1 MNKWLNQIIMILNS
15 VLLRSVLLG
24 LFACGQ
30 AFGDPV
36 ITSFTPTAGAPG
48 DQVQLTGSGFLSG
61 SFVLQ
66 FWNGVTVTSGFVNSD
81 TLITVVLPAG
91 ITTGPISIQQ
101 GTGTPLFT
109 ADNFL
114 AVGNGPFI
122 TDFSPVAGS
131 VNDTVVVNG
140 VHLSNPIGVLFAGVN
155 ATQFNANAAGTQIST
170 RVPNGATNGVIT
182 VSTPLGTS
190 NSPTAFAV
198 IGPGPYV
205 TGFSPITGNNS
216 TKVQITGL
224 HFTGITNV
232 TFNGQSGGGLMANSD
247 TLLQIQPPV
256 GVLTGPIGVS
266 GPLGAFVTSSNFFAN
281 PTLTSLAPSSGRA
294 GTNVTITGTNLLG
307 ASAVFFG
314 SKASTTFTVQS
325 NFKISA
331 KVPTGATTG
340 LIRVVTPAGSAFS
353 PANFVILPTI
363 SGFSPAF
370 GPVGTHVTVTGVNL
384 AASTPTVQ
392 FNGVAAS
399 TLSSVTSTQVVAVV
413 PMGATSGRISLTTS
427 AGSDLTGTAFFLPA
441 TLSGF
446 SPNNSAPG
454 NRVVITGQNLT
465 GTSAVRFNG
474 TPATSFIV
482 TNNSSLSAVVP
493 ANLVTGPIS
502 ISAPAGSVTSS
513 ASFYGT
519 PLISGFSPTHG
530 LPGASV
536 TVKGVNFLGGTVQ
549 FAGTPAALVSL
560 NNTQMVA
567 TVPSGAVTGPITVSA
582 PAGGASSTPFT
593 LDYSTDLSIYI
604 TNSANPVTLGSN
616 LVYTIVID
624 NRGPFDA
631 PNATF
636 TNILPSSVA
645 LVSASVS
652 PFWQL
657 ATNGNVLTGS
667 STNFVN
673 GASSTLLV
681 TVQPLATGDIT
692 SSVSV
697 SSDYPDP
704 APGDNT
710 ASIVTTVSPQVL
722 LSVNTFAYG
731 VKISWPLALTNYS
744 LETRDVLTSDLSWS
758 AVTNVPFISGE
769 MQFILQTNTSSARFY
784 RLHR

>member
-1 MNKWLNQIIMILNS
+1 MILNS
-15 VLLRSVLLG
+15 VFLRSVLLG

-30 AFGDPV
+30 VLGAPV

-61 SFVLQ
+61 TFVLQ
-66 FWNGVTVTSGFVNSD
+66 FWNGVTVTSGFINSD
-81 TLITVVLPAG
+81 TLMTVVVPAG

-114 AVGNGPFI
+114 AVGSGPFI

-140 VHLSNPIGVLFAGVN
+140 VHLGNPIGVLFAGVN

-205 TGFSPITGNNS
+205 TGFSPVTGNNS
-216 TKVQITGL
+216 TKVQVTGL

-232 TFNGQSGGGLMANSD
+232 TFSGQSGGGLMANSD

-266 GPLGAFVTSSNFFAN
+266 GPLGAFVTSSNFFGN
-281 PTLTSLAPSSGRA
+281 PTVTSLAPSSGRA
-294 GTNVTITGTNLLG
+294 GTNVIISGTNLLG
-307 ASAVFFG
+307 ASAVYFG
-314 SKASTTFTVQS
+314 SLASPTFTVQS

-331 KVPTGATTG
+331 KVPTGATAG
-340 LIRVVTPAGSAFS
+340 KVRVVTPAGSAFS
-353 PANFVILPTI
+353 PTNFIIVPTI

-370 GPVGTHVTVTGVNL
+370 GPVGTHVTITGVNF
-384 AASTPTVQ
+384 AASTPTVK
-392 FNGVAAS
+392 FNGVAA

-413 PMGATSGRISLTTS
+413 PVGATSGRISLTTS
-427 AGSDLTGTAFFLPA
+427 AGSDTTGNAFFLPA

-465 GTSAVRFNG
+465 GTSAVHFNG

-482 TNNSSLSAVVP
+482 SNNTALSAVIP

-502 ISAPAGSVTSS
+502 ISAPAGSATSS
-513 ASFYGT
+513 ATFYGM
-519 PLISGFSPTHG
+519 PLISSFSPTHG

-536 TVKGVNFLGGTVQ
+536 TVKGINFLGGTVQ
-549 FAGTPAALVSL
+549 FAGKAATLVSL

-616 LVYTIVID
+616 LVYRIIID

-652 PFWQL
+652 PLWQL
-657 ATNGNVLTGS
+657 ATNGNVLTGI
-667 STNFVN
+667 STNFGN
-673 GASSTLLV
+673 GASSTLFV

-744 LETRDVLTSDLSWS
+744 LETRDVLTSDASWS

-769 MQFILQTNTSSARFY
+769 LQFILQTNTSSARFY

>member
-1 MNKWLNQIIMILNS
+1 MSLKS
-15 VLLRSVLLG
+15 VFLRTVLLG
-24 LFACGQ
+24 LIACGQ
-30 AFGDPV
+30 VLGAPV
-36 ITSFTPTAGAPG
+36 INSFSPTAGAPG

-61 SFVLQ
+61 TFVLQ
-66 FWNGVTVTSGFVNSD
+66 FWNGATVTSGFINSD
-81 TLITVVLPAG
+81 TLMTVVVPPG

-101 GTGTPLFT
+101 GAGAPLYT
-109 ADNFL
+109 ANNFL
-114 AVGNGPFI
+114 AVGNGPYI

-131 VNDTVVVNG
+131 VNDTVVING
-140 VHLSNPIGVLFAGVN
+140 VHLSNPIGVRFAGVN

-198 IGPGPYV
+198 IGPGPYI
-205 TGFSPITGNNS
+205 TGFSPITGNDS
-216 TKVQITGL
+216 TKVQVTGL

-232 TFNGQSGGGLMANSD
+232 TFSGQSGVGLMANSD

-256 GVLTGPIGVS
+256 GVLTGPIGIS
-266 GPLGAFVTSSNFFAN
+266 GPLGVFVTSSNFFGN
-281 PTLTSLAPSSGRA
+281 PTLTSLAPSSGRP
-294 GTNVTITGTNLLG
+294 GTNVTISGTNLLG
-307 ASAVFFG
+307 ASAVYFG
-314 SKASTTFTVQS
+314 SLASPTFTVQS

-331 KVPTGATTG
+331 RVPTGATTA
-340 LIRVVTPAGSAFS
+340 LVRVVTPAGSAFS
-353 PANFVILPTI
+353 PTNFVMVPTI

-370 GPVGTHVTVTGVNL
+370 GPVGTHVTITGVNL

-392 FNGVAAS
+392 FNGVAAT

-413 PMGATSGRISLTTS
+413 PVGATSGRISLTTS
-427 AGSDLTGTAFFLPA
+427 AGSDLTGTSFFLPA
-441 TLSGF
+441 TVSGF

-454 NRVVITGQNLT
+454 TRVVITGQNLT
-465 GTSAVRFNG
+465 GTSAVHFNG

-482 TNNSSLSAVVP
+482 SNNTALSAVVP

-502 ISAPAGSVTSS
+502 ISAPAGSASTS

-519 PLISGFSPTHG
+519 PLISSFSPTHG

-567 TVPSGAVTGPITVSA
+567 TVPSGAVTGPITVNA
-582 PAGGASSTPFT
+582 PAGSASSTPFT

-604 TNSANPVTLGSN
+604 TNSANPVTVGSN
-616 LVYTIVID
+616 LVYRIIID

-645 LVSASVS
+645 LVSASS
-652 PFWQL
+652 PPLWQL

-667 STNFVN
+667 STLFGN
-673 GASSTLLV
+673 GASSTLFV

-710 ASIVTTVSPQVL
+710 ASIVTTVSPLVL
-722 LSVNTFAYG
+722 LSANTTLFG
-731 VKISWPLALTNYS
+731 VKISWPLALTNYT
-744 LETRDVLTSDLSWS
+744 LETRDGLTSDASWS
-758 AVTNVPFISGE
+758 AVTDTPIVSGE
-769 MQFILQTNTSSARFY
+769 LQFILATNSTSARFY
-784 RLHR
+784 RLRR